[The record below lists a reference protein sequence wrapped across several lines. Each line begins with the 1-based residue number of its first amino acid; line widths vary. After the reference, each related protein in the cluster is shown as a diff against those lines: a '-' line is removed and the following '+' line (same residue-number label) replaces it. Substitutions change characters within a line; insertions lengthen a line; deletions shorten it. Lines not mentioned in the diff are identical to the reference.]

1 MFQKPNPRQSFPDL
15 ELEMLEYWRA
25 NNTFKKSLAKNEGKE
40 EYVFYDGPPF
50 ATGLPH
56 YGHILAGTL
65 KDVVPRYQTMRGK
78 YVPRRWG
85 WDCHGLPV
93 ENLVEKEL
101 GLKDKQAI
109 IELGVDK
116 FNEACRSSVLRYTK
130 EWGKVVE
137 RMGRWVDFENSYKT
151 MSPDFME
158 SIWWV
163 FKTLWDKGLVY
174 KGKKSMHVCPR
185 CVTPLSNFEVGL
197 GYKDVTDFSSTSQFK
212 LNETKEKKKV
222 FGDKPTYVLA
232 WTTTTWTLPGNLL
245 LAVGEEID
253 YSIVHQD
260 GKQYVIAKFCLP
272 GYQDQFAEVVE
283 DVDSLKEIPGKD
295 LVGLSYEPLFDVF
308 QGSDLENIEKGWHIV
323 AADFVTTDSGTGV
336 VHIASGY
343 GEDDM
348 NLAKSLGLP
357 VLQHVNMD
365 GSFIKEL
372 GPAFAQLSTVGY
384 DPKKKAD
391 EAIAQM
397 LKDKDYFF
405 AKHSYRHSYP
415 HCWRCD
421 NPLINYA
428 TDSWYVSV
436 EKIKEKMTKN
446 NQKINWVPDHLRDGR
461 FGKWLE
467 GARDWAISRTR
478 YWGAP
483 LPVWEAVSDGDSSVP
498 LGRGTR
504 SGSDGG
510 GPSKKTTECIGSIA
524 DLRAR
529 MPGRFTKITLV
540 RHGQS
545 EGNVIGL
552 RQSVAPGTGLTKLGK
567 KQAKEAGKR
576 CAEIQKKEAFDRV
589 IASPLRRTQETA
601 QGILEGME
609 VDLKI
614 ETDEQVREINFG
626 ESEGKRD
633 IEMKDYM
640 KERSQLGPEDHYK
653 AKCGKTGESHEEVTK
668 RALEFIQKMIKEH
681 PGESI
686 LVVTHSDI
694 LRLSLRE
701 LNGDSLEMLYANG
714 HYPMGQP
721 KELYFDNETGK
732 LVDLHKHFVDDM
744 EYKHLETG
752 ETMKRIPEVLDC
764 WFESGSMP
772 YAQAHYPFE
781 NKERFEATFPA
792 NFIAEGLDQT
802 RGWFYTLT
810 VLASALFDEPAFQNV
825 IVNGIVLAEDGQKMS
840 KSKQNYPDPNIVF
853 DKYGADAMRIY
864 LMHSP
869 VVKADDMRFAEKGV
883 QEVVRQT
890 MLPLWN
896 AYSFLLTYAEID
908 GWKPKGQIYLVR
920 HGETAIN
927 KEDKAQGS
935 MDEPLN
941 DHGRDQVEALRNTT
955 KDLPVEV
962 IVSSDYI
969 RAKQTADILNA
980 DFELEIDVWEDLR
993 EQSFGEWEGVE
1004 FEEIKKSLPGKS
1016 HPYHEFRVKPPKG
1029 ETLETFEK
1037 RVTKALEDIKAKY
1050 PGKNVMVVAH
1060 GGVYHV
1066 MKKLDMGVSWE
1077 EYYSQQNFIKN
1088 AELRLFESEEHQ
1100 PSNKLDRWILSELN
1114 TLIQGMTEGLD
1125 EYDLTK
1131 GLDPLVRF
1139 IDSLTNW
1146 YIRRSR
1152 RRFWKTENDGDKGQ
1166 AYQTL
1171 YIVLVEICKLL
1182 APFAPFITEAM
1193 YRNLTGL
1200 ESVHLAE
1207 WPEVQ
1212 SSRIDAGLNQ
1222 EIDVAR
1228 QIVTLGHAARSQ
1240 ANIKVRQPLATL
1252 EVALPPSEGTDT
1264 MNLEEQLDVIK
1275 EELNV
1280 KNIVFLESVEGKV
1293 KVIVKPN
1300 GKLLG
1305 PKLGAAVQDVIR
1317 EAKAGNYTQLDN
1329 GNYLVNIARGK
1340 AETDVPLK
1348 GGRGA
1353 SATEGVELT
1362 PEEIEIAY
1370 QTLDEGE
1377 GHHAVEADA
1386 GIVVILDTAVTPE
1399 LEREGFARDMIRA
1412 IQNLRKEADLNVAD
1426 RIKVG
1431 LTTDAKDVQK
1441 AISEYQDYIKAETLA
1456 VEILA
1461 DKLSSDWESVLN
1473 LGDHGVVVTIEKA

>member
-25 NNTFKKSLAKNEGKE
+25 NNTFKKSLAKNKGRE

-101 GLKDKQAI
+101 ELADKQAI
-109 IELGVDK
+109 LEFGIDK

-163 FKTLWDKGLVY
+163 FKTLWDKDLVY

-212 LNETKEKKKV
+212 LEETDEKKKL
-222 FGDKPTYVLA
+222 FGDKATYILA

-245 LAVGEEID
+245 LAVGEDID
-253 YSIVHQD
+253 YLVFETTAKDQD
-260 GKQYVIAKFCLP
+260 SSAQYVIAKECLP
-272 GYQDQFAEVVE
+272 GYTEFFPELSEDGGAEFRE
-283 DVDSLKEIPGKD
+283 IKGKKLVDLT
-295 LVGLSYEPLFDVF
+295 YEPLFDVF
-308 QGSDLENIEKGWHIV
+308 QKSDLENIDQGWRIV

-348 NLAKSLGLP
+348 NLSKELGLP
-357 VLQHVNMD
+357 ILQHVNMD
-365 GSFIKEL
+365 GSFIEEL
-372 GPAFAQLSTVGY
+372 GPEFTKLTTVGY
-384 DPKKKAD
+384 DPKKKTD
-391 EAIAQM
+391 EAVAQM
-397 LKDKDYFF
+397 LRDKGYFF

-421 NPLINYA
+421 NPLINFA

-436 EKIKEKMTKN
+436 AKIKEKMTKN
-446 NQKINWVPDHLRDGR
+446 NQKISWVPDHLRDGR

-467 GARDWAISRTR
+467 GARDWAISRNR

-483 LPVWEAVSDGDSSVP
+483 LPVWEGEDGS
-498 LGRGTR
+498 
-504 SGSDGG
+504 
-510 GPSKKTTECIGSIA
+510 TECIGSIA
-524 DLRAR
+524 DLRSR
-529 MPGRFTKITLV
+529 MPGRFTKITFV

-545 EGNVIGL
+545 EGNVVGM

-567 KQAKEAGKR
+567 KQAQEAGKK
-576 CAEIQKKEAFDRV
+576 CAAIHKKEAFDRIIV
-589 IASPLRRTQETA
+589 SPLRRTQETA
-601 QGILEGME
+601 QAILEVLGGDFE
-609 VDLKI
+609 I
-614 ETDEQVREINFG
+614 ETDEHIREINFG
-626 ESEGKRD
+626 EVEGKRD
-633 IEMKDYM
+633 HEI
-640 KERSQLGPEDHYK
+640 KEYNIQRRKLTQEERYK
-653 AKCGKTGESHEEVTK
+653 SKCGKSGESHEEVTQ
-668 RALEFIQKMIKEH
+668 RALAFIQKMIKEH
-681 PGESI
+681 AGESI

-701 LNGDSLEMLYANG
+701 LNGDSLEKLYANG
-714 HYPMGQP
+714 HYPMCEP
-721 KELYFDNETGK
+721 KELYFDNETGN

-744 EYKHLETG
+744 EYKHAETG
-752 ETMKRIPEVLDC
+752 ETMRRIPEVLDC
-764 WFESGSMP
+764 WFESGAMP

-810 VLASALFDEPAFQNV
+810 VLAAALFDEPAFQNV

-840 KSKQNYPDPNIVF
+840 KSKQNYPDPNIIF

-869 VVKADDMRFAEKGV
+869 VVKGDDMRFAEKGV

-908 GWKPKGQIYLVR
+908 DWKPKGQIYLVR
-920 HGETAIN
+920 HGETAVN
-927 KEDKAQGS
+927 KADKAQGS

-941 DHGRDQVEALRNTT
+941 DHGVDQVEKLRKTT
-955 KDLPVEV
+955 KDLPVDV

-969 RAKQTADILNA
+969 RAKHTADIVNA
-980 DFELEIDVWEDLR
+980 DFELEIDIWEGLR
-993 EQSFGEWEGVE
+993 EQSFGEWEGIE
-1004 FEEIKKSLPGKS
+1004 FEEIKKSLSGKS
-1016 HPYHEFRVKPPKG
+1016 HAYHEFRENPPKG
-1029 ETLETFEK
+1029 EKLVDFEK
-1037 RVTKALEDIKAKY
+1037 RVLKTLEEIKAKY
-1050 PGKNVMVVAH
+1050 PGKNLMVVAH
-1060 GGVYHV
+1060 GGIYHV
-1066 MKKLDMGVSWE
+1066 MKKHDMGVTWE
-1077 EYYSQQNFIKN
+1077 EYYDQQNFIKN
-1088 AELRLFESEEHQ
+1088 AELRLFESEAHH
-1100 PSNKLDRWILSELN
+1100 PSNKLDKWILSELH

-1125 EYDLTK
+1125 QYDLTK

-1152 RRFWKTENDGDKGQ
+1152 RRFWKTENDGDKDE

-1182 APFAPFITEAM
+1182 APFAPFVTEAM

-1200 ESVHLAE
+1200 ESVHLSE

-1212 SSRIDAGLNQ
+1212 SGRIDAGLNQ
-1222 EIDVAR
+1222 EIDIVR

-1240 ANIKVRQPLATL
+1240 ANIKVRQPLSTL
-1252 EVALPPSEGTDT
+1252 EVALPPSENGDT
-1264 MNLEEQLDVIK
+1264 IPLDEQLEVIQ

-1280 KNIVFLESVEGKV
+1280 KDIVFLESVEGKV

-1305 PKLGAAVQDVIR
+1305 PKLGAAVQQVIR
-1317 EAKAGNYTQLDN
+1317 EAKAGNYTQLEN
-1329 GNYLVNIARGK
+1329 GNYQVL
-1340 AETDVPLK
+1340 EH
-1348 GGRGA
+1348 
-1353 SATEGVELT
+1353 ELT

-1370 QTLDEGE
+1370 QSLDEGE

-1399 LEREGFARDMIRA
+1399 LEREGYARDIVRSV
-1412 IQNLRKEADLNVAD
+1412 QNLRKEADLNVSD

-1431 LTTDAKDVQK
+1431 LSTDAEDIQK
-1441 AISEYQDYIKAETLA
+1441 AIAEYQDYIKDETLA
-1456 VEILA
+1456 VEISA
-1461 DKLSSDWESVLN
+1461 DKLNSEWESVLN
-1473 LGDHGVVVTIEKA
+1473 LGDHGMVVMIERA

>member
-1 MFQKPNPRQSFPDL
+1 
-15 ELEMLEYWRA
+15 MLEYWR
-25 NNTFKKSLAKNEGKE
+25 NEKIFKKSVEKNKGRE

-65 KDVVPRYQTMRGK
+65 KDVIPRYQTMRGK

-101 GLKDKQAI
+101 GLEDKQAI
-109 IELGVDK
+109 LEFGIDK

-163 FKTLWDKGLVY
+163 FKTLWDKDLVY

-212 LNETKEKKKV
+212 LEDSEEKKKL
-222 FGDKPTYVLA
+222 FGEKPTYVLA

-245 LAVGEEID
+245 LAVGEDID
-253 YSIVHQD
+253 YLVFESTAKDQD
-260 GKQYVIAKFCLP
+260 SPAQYIIARECLAGYSEFFPELTEEGGEEFRELKGKKL
-272 GYQDQFAEVVE
+272 
-283 DVDSLKEIPGKD
+283 L
-295 LVGLSYEPLFDVF
+295 GLTYEPLFDVF
-308 QGSDLENIEKGWHIV
+308 QKSDLENIDQGWRIV

-348 NLAKSLGLP
+348 NLSKDLGLP

-372 GPAFAQLSTVGY
+372 GPEFAKLTTVGY
-384 DPKKKAD
+384 DPKKQTD
-391 EAIAQM
+391 EAVAQM
-397 LKDKDYFF
+397 LRDKGYFF

-436 EKIKEKMTKN
+436 EKIKEKMVKN

-461 FGKWLE
+461 FGKWLD
-467 GARDWAISRTR
+467 GARDWAISRNR

-483 LPVWEAVSDGDSSVP
+483 LPVWEGDQGSV
-498 LGRGTR
+498 
-504 SGSDGG
+504 
-510 GPSKKTTECIGSIA
+510 ECIGSIA
-524 DLRAR
+524 DLRSR
-529 MPGRFTKITLV
+529 MPGRFTKITFV

-545 EGNVIGL
+545 EGNTIGL

-567 KQAKEAGKR
+567 KQAKEAGKS
-576 CAEIQKKEAFDRV
+576 CKAIHEKEAFDRV
-589 IASPLRRTQETA
+589 IASPLLRTQETA
-601 QGILEGME
+601 QHILETMGI
-609 VDLKI
+609 DLGI
-614 ETDEQVREINFG
+614 TTDEQVREINFG

-640 KERSQLGPEDHYK
+640 KERASLAPDEHYT
-653 AKCGKTGESHEEVTK
+653 AKCGKTGESHEDVTN
-668 RALEFIQKMIKEH
+668 RALAFIQKMIKEH
-681 PGESI
+681 AGESI

-721 KELYFDNETGK
+721 KELYFDNETGR

-744 EYKHLETG
+744 EYKHPETG

-781 NKERFEATFPA
+781 NKEQFEASFPA

-810 VLASALFDEPAFQNV
+810 VLAAALFDKPAFQNV

-864 LMHSP
+864 LMNSP

-908 GWKPKGQIYLVR
+908 DWKPKGQIYLVR
-920 HGETAIN
+920 HGETAVN
-927 KEDKAQGS
+927 KANKAQGS
-935 MDEPLN
+935 IDEPLN
-941 DHGRDQVEALRNTT
+941 DHGVDQVQALRKTT
-955 KDLPVEV
+955 KNLPVDV

-969 RAKQTADILNA
+969 RAKHTADILNT
-980 DFELEIDVWEDLR
+980 DFEHEIDVWADLR
-993 EQSFGEWEGVE
+993 EQSFGDWEGVD
-1004 FEEIKKSLPGKS
+1004 FEEIKKSLAGKS
-1016 HPYHEFRVKPPKG
+1016 HAYHEFREKPPKG
-1029 ETLETFEK
+1029 ETLVDFEK
-1037 RVTKALEDIKAKY
+1037 RVMKAIDEIKAKY
-1050 PGKNVMVVAH
+1050 KGKNVMVVAH

-1066 MKKLDMGVSWE
+1066 MKKHDMGVSWE
-1077 EYYSQQNFIKN
+1077 EYYAQQNFIKN
-1088 AELRLFESEEHQ
+1088 AELRLFTAEEHQ
-1100 PSNKLDRWILSELN
+1100 PSNKLDRWILSELH
-1114 TLIQGMTEGLD
+1114 TLIGGMTTGLD
-1125 EYDLTK
+1125 EYDLSK
-1131 GLDPLVRF
+1131 GLDPLMRF

-1152 RRFWKTENDGDKGQ
+1152 RRFWKTENDEEKDE

-1171 YIVLVEICKLL
+1171 YIVLVEVCKLL
-1182 APFAPFITEAM
+1182 APFAPFVTEAM

-1200 ESVHLAE
+1200 ESVHLSE
-1207 WPEVQ
+1207 WPELQLARVDQ
-1212 SSRIDAGLNQ
+1212 QLNQ
-1222 EIDVAR
+1222 EINIAR

-1240 ANIKVRQPLATL
+1240 ANMKVRQPLSTL
-1252 EVALPPSEGTDT
+1252 EVALPPELIKAQD
-1264 MNLEEQLDVIK
+1264 LEEQLEVIK
-1275 EELNV
+1275 EELNI
-1280 KNIVFLESVEGKV
+1280 KDIVFLESVEGKV

-1305 PKLGAAVQDVIR
+1305 PKLGSAVQQVIQ
-1317 EAKAGNYTQLDN
+1317 EAKAGKYEQLPN
-1329 GNYLVNIARGK
+1329 GNYQVL
-1340 AETDVPLK
+1340 EY
-1348 GGRGA
+1348 
-1353 SATEGVELT
+1353 ELT

-1370 QTLDEGE
+1370 QSLDEGE
-1377 GHHAVEADA
+1377 GHHAVEAEA
-1386 GIVVILDTAVTPE
+1386 GIVVILDTSLTPE
-1399 LEREGFARDMIRA
+1399 LEREGYARDMVRS
-1412 IQNLRKEADLNVAD
+1412 IQSLRKEADLNVSD

-1431 LTTDAKDVQK
+1431 LSADAEEIQK
-1441 AISEYQDYIKAETLA
+1441 AISEFQDYIKSETLA
-1456 VEILA
+1456 VEIQS
-1461 DKLSSDWESVLN
+1461 DKLSTEWESVIN

>member
-1 MFQKPNPRQSFPDL
+1 
-15 ELEMLEYWRA
+15 MLDYWRKK
-25 NNTFKKSLAKNEGKE
+25 NTFKKSLDKNKGRE

-65 KDVVPRYQTMRGK
+65 KDVVPRYQTMRGH

-101 GLKDKQAI
+101 GLEDKQAI
-109 IELGVDK
+109 LEFGIDK

-163 FKTLWDKGLVY
+163 FKTLWEKDLIY

-197 GYKDVTDFSSTSQFK
+197 GYKDVTDFSSTAQFK
-212 LNETKEKKKV
+212 LTESDQKKKL

-245 LAVGEEID
+245 LAVGEDID
-253 YSIVHQD
+253 YLVFETTAKDQD
-260 GKQYVIAKFCLP
+260 SPAQYVIARECLP
-272 GYQDQFAEVVE
+272 GYTEFFPEITQEGGEEFHE
-283 DVDSLKEIPGKD
+283 LKGKD
-295 LVGLSYEPLFDVF
+295 LVGLSYEPLFDTFVNA
-308 QGSDLENIEKGWHIV
+308 DLPNIEKGWHVV

-348 NLAKSLGLP
+348 NLSQDLGLP

-365 GSFIKEL
+365 GSFIDEL
-372 GPAFAQLSTVGY
+372 GPEFAKLTTVGY
-384 DPKKKAD
+384 EPKKRTD
-391 EAIAQM
+391 ETIAQM
-397 LKDKDYFF
+397 LMDKDYFF

-436 EKIKEKMTKN
+436 EKIKEKMMGN

-467 GARDWAISRTR
+467 GARDWAISRNR

-483 LPVWEAVSDGDSSVP
+483 LPVWEGENGA
-498 LGRGTR
+498 
-504 SGSDGG
+504 
-510 GPSKKTTECIGSIA
+510 TECLGSIA
-524 DLRAR
+524 DLRSR
-529 MPGRFTKITLV
+529 MPGRFTKLTFV

-545 EGNVIGL
+545 EGNTIGL
-552 RQSVAPGTGLTKLGK
+552 RQAVAPGTGLTKLGK

-576 CAEIQKKEAFDRV
+576 CLEIHQKEAFDRV
-589 IASPLRRTQETA
+589 IASPLLRTQETA
-601 QGILEGME
+601 QLLLEAMGVE
-609 VDLKI
+609 L
-614 ETDEQVREINFG
+614 ELTTDDHVTEINFG
-626 ESEGKRD
+626 EVEGKRD
-633 IEMKDYM
+633 HELKDYL
-640 KERSQLGPEDHYK
+640 KERNAQSPEDHYK
-653 AKCGKTGESHEEVTK
+653 AKCGKTGESHEDVTK
-668 RALEFIQKMIKEH
+668 RALEFVQKMLKEH
-681 PGESI
+681 AGESV

-694 LRLSLRE
+694 IRLALRE

-714 HYPMGQP
+714 HYPMGEP

-744 EYKHLETG
+744 EYAHPETG
-752 ETMKRIPEVLDC
+752 ETMRRIPEVLDC
-764 WFESGSMP
+764 WFESGAMP

-781 NKERFEATFPA
+781 NKARFEATFPA

-840 KSKQNYPDPNIVF
+840 KSKQNYPDPNIIF
-853 DKYGADAMRIY
+853 DNYGADAMRIY

-883 QEVVRQT
+883 EEVVRQT
-890 MLPLWN
+890 LLPLWN

-920 HGETAIN
+920 HGETAVN
-927 KEDKAQGS
+927 KDDKAQGS

-941 DHGRDQVEALRNTT
+941 DHGIEQVQALRETT
-955 KDLPVEV
+955 KNLPVEV

-969 RAKQTADILNA
+969 RAKHTADILNT
-980 DFELEIDVWEDLR
+980 DFEHEIDVWEGLR
-993 EQSFGEWEGVE
+993 EQSFGEWEGME
-1004 FEEIKKSLPGKS
+1004 FAEIKKALPGKS

-1029 ETLETFEK
+1029 ETLEDFEK
-1037 RVTKALEDIKAKY
+1037 RVLKTLEEIKAKY
-1050 PGKNVMVVAH
+1050 AGKNVMVVAH

-1066 MKKLDMGVSWE
+1066 MKKHDMGVSWE
-1077 EYYSQQNFIKN
+1077 DYYAQQNFIKN
-1088 AELRLFESEEHQ
+1088 AELRLFEAEEHQ
-1100 PSNKLDRWILSELN
+1100 PSNKLDRWILSELH

-1152 RRFWKTENDGDKGQ
+1152 RRFWKTENDGDKDE

-1171 YIVLVEICKLL
+1171 YIVLVEVCKLL

-1193 YRNLTGL
+1193 YHNLTGL
-1200 ESVHLAE
+1200 ESVHLSE

-1212 SSRIDAGLNQ
+1212 AARIDADLNE
-1222 EIDVAR
+1222 EIDIARKIVA
-1228 QIVTLGHAARSQ
+1228 LGHAARSQ
-1240 ANIKVRQPLATL
+1240 ANIKVRQPLGTL
-1252 EVALPPSEGTDT
+1252 EVALPPTLDAKS
-1264 MNLEEQLDVIK
+1264 LSEQLEVIQ

-1280 KNIVFLESVEGKV
+1280 KNIEFLESVEGKV

-1305 PKLGAAVQDVIR
+1305 PKLGSAVQDVIR

-1329 GNYLVNIARGK
+1329 GNFQVL
-1340 AETDVPLK
+1340 DH
-1348 GGRGA
+1348 
-1353 SATEGVELT
+1353 ELT

-1370 QTLDEGE
+1370 QSMDEGE

-1399 LEREGFARDMIRA
+1399 LEREGYAREMIRA
-1412 IQNLRKEADLNVAD
+1412 VQNLRKEADLNVAD
-1426 RIKVG
+1426 RITVG
-1431 LTTDAKDVQK
+1431 LQTDAEEVQK
-1441 AISEYQDYIKAETLA
+1441 AIAEHQDYISSETLA
-1456 VEILA
+1456 VELKA
-1461 DKLSSDWESVLN
+1461 EKVSSEWETVLN
-1473 LGDHGVVVTIEKA
+1473 LGDHGVVVSIQK

>member
-1 MFQKPNPRQSFPDL
+1 MFHKPNPRQSFPDL

-25 NNTFKKSLAKNEGKE
+25 NKTFKKSLAKNEGRE

-101 GLKDKQAI
+101 GLADKQAI
-109 IELGVDK
+109 LELGVDK

-130 EWGKVVE
+130 DWGKVVE

-163 FKTLWDKGLVY
+163 FKTLWDKDLVY

-212 LNETKEKKKV
+212 LEESEEKKKL

-245 LAVGEEID
+245 LAVGEDVD
-253 YSIVHQD
+253 YLVFETTAKDQD
-260 GKQYVIAKFCLP
+260 SPAQYVIAKECLP
-272 GYQDQFAEVVE
+272 GYTEFFPELSE
-283 DVDSLKEIPGKD
+283 DGGEEFRELKGKKLVDLTYD
-295 LVGLSYEPLFDVF
+295 PLFDVF
-308 QGSDLENIEKGWHIV
+308 QKSDLENIDQGWRIV

-348 NLAKSLGLP
+348 NLSKDLGLP
-357 VLQHVNMD
+357 ILQHVNMD
-365 GSFIKEL
+365 GSFIEEL
-372 GPAFAQLSTVGY
+372 GPEFAKLTTVGY
-384 DPKKKAD
+384 DPKKKTD
-391 EAIAQM
+391 EAVAQM
-397 LKDKDYFF
+397 LRDKNYFF

-421 NPLINYA
+421 NPLINFA

-436 EKIKEKMTKN
+436 KKIKEKMSKN

-467 GARDWAISRTR
+467 GARDWAISRSR

-483 LPVWEAVSDGDSSVP
+483 LPVWEGDQ
-498 LGRGTR
+498 GAI
-504 SGSDGG
+504 
-510 GPSKKTTECIGSIA
+510 ECIGSIA
-524 DLRAR
+524 DLRSR

-545 EGNVIGL
+545 EGNTIGL
-552 RQSVAPGTGLTKLGK
+552 RQAVAPGTGLTKLGK
-567 KQAKEAGKR
+567 KQAAEAGKL
-576 CAEIQKKEAFDRV
+576 CKAIHEKEAFDRV
-589 IASPLRRTQETA
+589 IASPLRRTHETA
-601 QGILEGME
+601 QIIFEQIKTAGEDGIPRQG
-609 VDLKI
+609 I
-614 ETDEQVREINFG
+614 QTDEQIREINFG

-640 KERSQLGPEDHYK
+640 KERSSLGPEEHYT
-653 AKCGKTGESHEEVTK
+653 AKCGKIGESHEDVTN

-681 PGESI
+681 AGESI

-694 LRLSLRE
+694 VRLSLRE
-701 LNGDSLEMLYANG
+701 LNGDSLEMLYSNG

-721 KELYFDNETGK
+721 KELYFDNETGN

-825 IVNGIVLAEDGQKMS
+825 IVNGIILAEDGQKMS
-840 KSKQNYPDPNIVF
+840 KSKKNYPDPSIIF
-853 DKYGADAMRIY
+853 DNYGADAMRIY

-890 MLPLWN
+890 LLPLWN

-920 HGETAIN
+920 HGETAVN
-927 KEDKAQGS
+927 KEHKMQGS

-941 DHGRDQVEALRNTT
+941 DHGQEQLEKLRKTT
-955 KDLPVEV
+955 KGLPVDV
-962 IVSSDYI
+962 IVSSSYI
-969 RAKQTADILNA
+969 RAKQSADILNN

-993 EQSFGEWEGVE
+993 EQSFGDWEGME
-1004 FEEIKKSLPGKS
+1004 FEEVSKQLEKGKK
-1016 HPYHEFRVKPPKG
+1016 PYYACRINPPNG
-1029 ETLETFEK
+1029 EKLDDFEK
-1037 RVTKALEDIKAKY
+1037 RVLIALDEIKAKY
-1050 PGKNVMVVAH
+1050 AGKNVMIVAH

-1066 MKKLDMGVSWE
+1066 MKKNDLGVAWE
-1077 EYYSQQNFIKN
+1077 EYYEQQNSLKN
-1088 AELRLFESEEHQ
+1088 GELHLFESEEHQ
-1100 PSNKLDRWILSELN
+1100 PSNKLDRWVLSELH
-1114 TLIQGMTEGLD
+1114 TLIQGLTEGLD

-1152 RRFWKTENDGDKGQ
+1152 RRFWKTENDGDKDE

-1212 SSRIDAGLNQ
+1212 PARIDASLNQ
-1222 EIDVAR
+1222 EIDMVR

-1240 ANIKVRQPLATL
+1240 AKMKVRQPLGTL
-1252 EVALPPSEGTDT
+1252 EVALPPAPEGEVGKPRHLD
-1264 MNLEEQLDVIK
+1264 EQLEVIK
-1275 EELNV
+1275 EELNI
-1280 KNIVFLESVEGKV
+1280 KDIVFLESVEGKV

-1305 PKLGAAVQDVIR
+1305 PKLGAAVQNVIR
-1317 EAKAGNYTQLDN
+1317 EAKAGNYSQLDN
-1329 GNYLVNIARGK
+1329 GNYLVHVSSSQSVD
-1340 AETDVPLK
+1340 DVPLK

-1353 SATEGVELT
+1353 QATEGVELT

-1370 QTLDEGE
+1370 QSLDEGE

-1399 LEREGFARDMIRA
+1399 LEREGYARDLIRSV
-1412 IQNLRKEADLNVAD
+1412 QNLRKEADLNVAD

-1431 LTTDAKDVQK
+1431 LTTDAEDVQK
-1441 AISEYQDYIKAETLA
+1441 AINEFQDYIKSETLA
-1456 VEILA
+1456 VEIQEE
-1461 DKLSSDWESVLN
+1461 KLSSEWETVLN
-1473 LGDHGVVVTIEKA
+1473 LGDHGVIVTIEKA